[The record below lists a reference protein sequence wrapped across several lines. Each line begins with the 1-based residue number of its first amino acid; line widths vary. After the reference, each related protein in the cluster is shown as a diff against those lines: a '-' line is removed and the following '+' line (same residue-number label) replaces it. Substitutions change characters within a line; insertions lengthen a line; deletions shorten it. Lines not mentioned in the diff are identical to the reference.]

1 MKLPHIKQVAIR
13 TARCHKGKVVL
24 TARRLL
30 NQIGLRKK
38 KVFAIGFNKSGTT
51 SLHALFRS
59 LGLLSYHGVKWR
71 DCDDLKLL
79 KSFDCFSDD
88 IPKDLAKLDNLFPGS
103 KFILQVRNLDSWVYS
118 RLAHIE
124 REKEENSFIGG
135 PEWDITEFA
144 IKAWIMKRNT
154 HHLFVLSYFSQ
165 RPDDFLVVNFI
176 RDESAATK
184 VSNFLGYEGKYER
197 PKRNINPRNER
208 PLKHSELLRNVITEL
223 GIPETELSYD
233 ILCKSLIS
241 SETQI
246 RFPQDTSTLESAD
259 CESSYP

>member
-79 KSFDCFSDD
+79 KSYDCFSDD

-144 IKAWIMKRNT
+144 IKAWIMKRNS

-165 RPDDFLVVNFI
+165 RPNDFLVVNFI

-208 PLKHSELLRNVITEL
+208 PLKHSELLSKVITEL
-223 GIPETELSYD
+223 GIPESELSCD